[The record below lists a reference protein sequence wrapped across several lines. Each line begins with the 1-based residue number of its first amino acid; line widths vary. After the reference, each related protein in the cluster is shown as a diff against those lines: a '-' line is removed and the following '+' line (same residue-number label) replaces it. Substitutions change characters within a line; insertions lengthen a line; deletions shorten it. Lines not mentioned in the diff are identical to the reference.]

1 MRVRRSR
8 GFTLVELL
16 VAIAIFAV
24 LSAIVYGALSNV
36 LLLDSGSRERQR
48 SLADL
53 QRVMIL
59 IERDLLQLA
68 PRTIINEFGDQAGA
82 FVLRSSPSLELEFTR
97 GGYQNPGQLLR
108 STLKRVAYSFREGA
122 LVRKTWSV
130 LDRASQTEPEHEEV
144 LLEGVEE
151 LIITAWGSEWQSD
164 WPASTSSQQRADAR
178 LPAAVRI
185 ELRLQQFGSFV
196 MVIPAPGAAS

>member
-1 MRVRRSR
+1 MCARRSA

-16 VAIAIFAV
+16 VAIAVFAV
-24 LSAIVYGALSNV
+24 LSAIVYGALSNI

-48 SLADL
+48 SLAEL

-82 FVLRSSPSLELEFTR
+82 FILRSTPSLELEFSR

-108 STLKRVAYSFREGA
+108 PTLKRVAYSFNEGA

-151 LIITAWGSEWQSD
+151 LTISAWGSEWQSD
-164 WPASTSSQQRADAR
+164 WPASIQSRQKADAR

-185 ELRLQQFGSFV
+185 EMRLQQFGSFV

>member
-1 MRVRRSR
+1 MREQGSR
-8 GFTLVELL
+8 GFTLVEML

-24 LSAIVYGALSNV
+24 LSAIVYGTLSNI
-36 LLLDSGSRERQR
+36 LLLDSGSREKQR
-48 SLADL
+48 SLAEL

-82 FVLRSSPSLELEFTR
+82 FTLKTTPSLELEFTR

-108 STLKRVAYSFREGA
+108 STLKRIAYSLEEGA
-122 LVRKTWSV
+122 LIRKSWAV
-130 LDRASQTEPEHEEV
+130 LDRASQTQPEHEEV
-144 LLEGVEE
+144 LLEGVEAMT
-151 LIITAWGSEWQSD
+151 ISAWKSDWQST
-164 WPASTSSQQRADAR
+164 WPSNEDEQQPGDTS

-185 ELRLQQFGSFV
+185 EIQLQHYGNFV
-196 MVIPAPGAAS
+196 MVIPAPGAA